1 MKRLGLALLLY
12 CASGSAFAA
21 ATDSIENVLDMEV
34 TSTSIRPRL
43 QSEVPAIISVITRDD
58 IEMSGARD
66 LVDLLRAQPGFEF
79 GVDIWNNLIISFRG
93 ITVSGGRILV
103 AVDGLPLPDLLY
115 GSIDLSNRIPINLV
129 ERVEIIRGPGSVT
142 YGNFAEL
149 AVVNIIT
156 KIGAE
161 TNKRQ
166 ATFTSGFY
174 AGSSARQN
182 VELQYARPGENSY
195 LGLTLFGGLHNRSD
209 RTYVDPA
216 GTTWNMQNDAE
227 IRNGN
232 LNLNLRYGQLSGRF
246 MLDNSRVGYRDGYG
260 LVTDRKRHAEYR
272 TYLGDISYTYKPT
285 NSITVIPNFAYQVSQ
300 PYRSTDVPVT
310 DPTYY
315 DPTARNL
322 TAGLRAAWDVN
333 DWLALSGG
341 GQYNNTYAAYGGS
354 DPSRQ
359 YLFPGGK
366 ASKGFERYS
375 IFTEAVVAT
384 KYADVTAGLRYEGT
398 DGTYNSALV
407 PRVGLSRSFGDT
419 HVKVVYNRAYRA
431 PTLEQ
436 ISGGIK
442 AGTPL
447 KTETADV
454 YELELGH
461 RLDDHNSLQASCY
474 AIHGRNVISY
484 RYDDVQ
490 LVDTYINSGRQ
501 GSRGLEAEYHYHS
514 NTAQLALRYSFVL
527 ADNLHDS
534 VWSVPGRQSMF
545 IGIPS
550 HKATVTAGYKIT
562 SSLSVNTTA
571 IFTSERYG
579 YASVDPNTQQSILKR
594 FSPEL
599 YQDIYFLYKDAL
611 TKGLDLGVG
620 VYDLYGT
627 HHSYLTTYNSGHA
640 PLPAG
645 SREYLFKVSY
655 TF

>member
-1 MKRLGLALLLY
+1 MKRLGLALLL
-12 CASGSAFAA
+12 CCVSGSAFAA
-21 ATDSIENVLDMEV
+21 TDSIEDVLDMEV

-43 QSEVPAIISVITRDD
+43 QSEVPAIISVITKDD

-79 GVDIWNNLIISFRG
+79 GVDIWNNLSLSFRG
-93 ITVSGGRILV
+93 LNASEGRILV
-103 AVDGLPLPDLLY
+103 SVDGLPLPDLLY
-115 GSIDLSNRIPINLV
+115 GFIDLSNRLPINLI
-129 ERVEIIRGPGSVT
+129 ERVEIVRGPGSVT

-149 AVVNIIT
+149 AVINVIT
-156 KIGAE
+156 KVGAE
-161 TNKRQ
+161 TNKQQ
-166 ATFTSGFY
+166 ATFTSGYY

-182 VELQYARPGENSY
+182 IELQYARPGENSY

-209 RTYVDPA
+209 RTYVDPF

-260 LVTDRKRHAEYR
+260 EVTDRKRHAEYR

-285 NSITVIPNFAYQVSQ
+285 TSLTVVPNFAYQVSQ

-310 DPTYY
+310 DTTYY

-322 TAGLRAAWDVN
+322 TAGLKATWDVN
-333 DWLALSGG
+333 DWLAIIGG
-341 GQYNNTYAAYGGS
+341 GQYNNTSASYGG
-354 DPSRQ
+354 DEPTRQ

-384 KYADVTAGLRYEGT
+384 KYADITAGLRYEGT

-407 PRVGLSRSFGDT
+407 PRIGLSRSFGDT
-419 HVKVVYNRAYRA
+419 HLKVVYNRAYRA

-454 YELELGH
+454 YELEIGH
-461 RLDDHNSLQASCY
+461 RLDDNNSLQASYY

-484 RYDDVQ
+484 RYDDEQ
-490 LVDTYINSGRQ
+490 SIDTYINSGKQ
-501 GSRGLEAEYHYHS
+501 GSRGVEAEYRYRS
-514 NTAQLALRYSFVL
+514 NAAHLALRYSFIL
-527 ADNLHDS
+527 ADNPRDS
-534 VWSVPGRQSMF
+534 LWSVPGRQRMF

-550 HKATVTAGYKIT
+550 HKATVGAGYKIT
-562 SSLSVNTTA
+562 SSLSINSTG

-579 YASVDPNTQQSILKR
+579 YASIDPDSEQSILKR

-599 YQDIYFLYKDAL
+599 YQDIYFLYKDAF
-611 TKGLDLGVG
+611 TEGLDVGVG

-627 HHSYLTTYNSGHA
+627 HHSYLATYDSGHA